1 MPKNKFN
8 SFYYGIGMKLDEASV
23 DKAGQ
28 QLEGRLNQVVDQIT
42 QKVATMSNA
51 IAKGAKD
58 IDAKELVKS
67 LVEAQQ
73 ELNQFQNFD
82 PSKLQKQIDALNAT
96 VTSLS
101 NNLGEVGTQLKTFT
115 DDVTSRLSNIEIKT
129 SKQGKDSLKS
139 DLKGMIELARGYRDV
154 MAQGV
159 DIDTSA
165 LDKYFVK
172 VKQGFKSLQNSGN
185 PMEMFSDK
193 ELAQYF
199 VSFTKIL
206 QEMGAPVDKLREE
219 FYSLSSA
226 FKTAFEKSGSIGS
239 NSVFK
244 DIGYQIETV
253 NVKLK
258 QSQSKLASYKN
269 QIQDLNR
276 RRKSTG
282 FDVTVESDKNLSFDQ
297 KIDKINEY
305 DNVILESTQG
315 SQEWYE
321 ATKKQIAL
329 IQAAEKEL
337 AQLSKGSNSAQ
348 YMKKWNDAFGVDF
361 DLNNKFSQNVLSGYV
376 EQAQKDLIKL
386 GKIYSQA
393 FLEVKSNNARLSELM
408 AKDAAASSSKKTRQT
423 VTSTQK
429 QKADGVVAEIDAK
442 IKINQEEWRKAIN
455 AAMTQV
461 EPKVKPF
468 KIKVEA
474 TSGNILKE
482 VRKIRDASL
491 VNQGKDGTSD
501 VNAFNKR
508 FDKFYKNLQK
518 RREEIIAELKNNWH
532 PALKDAFSFKFE
544 LLGIDKKSLTKN
556 IDTYFVSMVD
566 VINDAL
572 EQKPI
577 EFHSNID
584 TLIEEIKSK
593 VENLEIKSNVNLGAG
608 NVGVSSNA
616 GQIVYVLGG
625 GIQGGASITQ
635 PNIPPTPPSE
645 PPAPTAS
652 TQTNNKK
659 QPKKTSKKEIET
671 AEDHAKTAYEAGK
684 DIIEYYIRLAEFGKN
699 LNSIREIAD
708 KPITADMF
716 DDESLTKWV
725 RGKIYTKDDI
735 GKAVAPGRK
744 LTPQALNKF
753 LTTMGITEAD
763 LAEANT
769 QEETEFLV
777 PLKKYIYRFMQ
788 NRQVLNELLQQLV
801 QSQSGKNIVE
811 GYNAANSNKEEY
823 LAGNLTS
830 TLKSLMPATPK
841 TKAQHHVADIFK
853 KYNIDLSELPSA
865 QSYAE
870 QWHIIQSQLIG
881 KEGLDFNNLMTDL
894 GQLKGNVGKIYEN
907 FMTLLKVSQAYM
919 ATSNSLSEVGKEAK
933 LLISGRTELKNK
945 RIKKYNPNTG
955 FWDPIKE
962 WEKNPDTELWDQVGW
977 TKAPKIVEQG
987 IRGILKN
994 LQVIFENEAG
1004 RTLLGY
1010 NLGKGY
1016 IPDDVFQSANGS
1028 YIQIIKVLTTAL
1040 ENSAQILFGRN
1051 MKGLEG
1057 NTSVGRYVP
1066 PTTHQTNEPYQ
1077 FTTQHTEKEQIS
1089 KWISEINSQKARLQ
1103 AELSEINKQY
1113 SKLVKPEDKLRV
1125 AQLVAEIKTKQES
1138 FNQYNEKIIV
1148 ERNKIDELKNSLT
1161 NPEVVYEDVVE
1172 KLLQAEENLIRL
1184 KKELATK
1191 KRNQKSGTY
1200 SKEIEDLQAKITAQE
1215 NSIKSM
1221 TGSSKVASRSNSE
1234 EKANHI
1240 IAQEEEKLRKLNEE
1254 LNTQRANLD
1263 IKKKQEEINR
1273 LKNEQAPL
1281 TKKVIALRNEVQ
1293 QIQNTINNSDSKKAT
1308 AEQSATIQSK
1318 NQEIDNIVQKTTALQ
1333 QQIDT
1338 LQSEIGPHII
1348 EKSFLLK
1355 EIEFRKKY
1363 VNALKEALK
1372 KRKKVRTQEEISSDI
1387 DSRTNE
1393 LNKLQDEQSKLE
1405 NDLQTLKTK
1414 LGKFGSLQEVSSV
1427 LQKLQSIEKDI
1438 ARLDSQLS
1446 KHQKNLKNADNKKH
1460 IYSKTYYQ
1468 AVNDLPRVQ
1477 AEKETVRADLISLT
1491 NQYTSERTAVVTEA
1505 LAQKKLGIL
1514 SDNDAKKIQE
1524 NLYNII
1530 DLNKKLQDG
1539 TLTQEEYTQKVT
1551 DAYIFMRKATTE
1563 EAKATA
1569 KADAEKLANAVLLV
1583 KKYQEEE
1590 TILERIIRTQKPKE
1604 PSNTQP
1610 FGQNNGNTSNKSKE
1624 PTQPVTGNTPIVT
1637 GTLGS
1642 GTVNGGIVLNA
1653 SGSGLATEDTVSKIY
1668 ALLSIKRNSTDDSY
1682 NSRIDAIKKAIV
1694 AKEAEERASLET
1706 ARKKATEEKKGTDE
1720 VKKKSSEERKGTE
1733 EVKKKTSEEK
1743 NGTEAVKK
1751 KVAEEK
1757 KVIEPTKT
1765 ENNVAKNNSNQSK
1778 NDPQIKIATND
1789 ILQSVG
1795 KTKQE
1800 LWIAIR
1806 KTQQSIESGNV
1817 LFREH
1822 SFSLKNGKVIDV
1834 TQGSYA
1840 LTPPSIK
1847 SKLDT
1852 HGHIHPRNSLFSALD
1867 LENISK
1873 MRNKNAS
1880 YDVESLITP
1889 NFTYTLSG
1897 LSKVAPDAL
1906 NNLIDAFKLI
1916 ESIYIPPDIVKTA
1929 KESALYYFAKNNGV
1943 DYSRQSINTNGTLSN
1958 ITEQTE
1964 RFSQEILDKF
1974 LKHIQTRVEFRS
1986 TKKDDPKYDALSTL
2000 VRDQLKELKQDNV
2013 YNKLNRNILIDQTE
2027 FNMFKDATML
2037 QNAIGRNWDLT
2048 LFYDNLVELLKSIEE
2063 SGQQIPPES
2072 TLGKIKQAVT
2082 DVINLTSDPIEQAKV
2097 MNKIKPELVSY
2108 IGYNPKIPID
2118 NRDVLEK
2125 EWQRIIALDKS
2136 GQIRKDLKQYKA
2148 FDNSK
2153 KKDEMQADTYNDNDA
2168 NLKFVDDLANKT
2180 IEELKAELSRLEG
2193 LRDTEQVDPR
2203 FATAEKQDTIIELL
2217 RNGVKVIGGGKVSGD
2232 TDKQGGTKT
2241 PKIPSTV
2248 RADEKIQAID
2258 KLSNVN
2264 KNSLLYKQYNSA
2276 KSNLESALSEAQSKG
2291 KDLTLQDTNKI
2302 KALINEVTK
2311 LGNKIIN
2318 ASNAFEQ
2325 FKNSGGEAIDY
2336 TNKKVT
2342 SLEDEMLELAYKNA
2356 SESNMLLSNV
2366 SYDKA
2371 TQKMTYNLTDLE
2383 GTVTKVTMAYQDL
2396 FGIISKTSDKT
2407 TNSASK
2413 IYNTIEGEMTK
2424 RISVNDL
2431 IKNEQNL
2438 EKSKEYQ
2445 AYLSAYDAMMVA
2457 QNNLREKGELATKSE
2472 KDELISL
2479 TKQVGN
2485 ARTEFEQLADASEK
2499 FKAKI
2504 KNHVLYSLDE
2514 ISPTFDIENQ
2524 DAVEKA
2530 LKDFALSQDGLTEK
2544 QKKMILETWNFKNAQ
2559 DGATYS
2565 VIKGKDQIVS
2575 MSVEMDKGSR
2585 TIGRYA
2591 VETKKYMSGFDKFM
2605 SSLKGKWQE
2614 VARYLMTFGSMYRV
2628 FAELQKGVQ
2637 YVRAIDSALTEL
2649 KKVTNETEE
2658 TYNRFLDTA
2667 SKTASKVGSTIK
2679 EVVSS
2684 TADWGRLGYS
2694 LEDAANLAESTSVLL
2709 NVSEFQSIDEATS
2722 ALVSTMQAFGY
2733 AAKDSMHVVDVM
2745 NEIGKFIACR

>member
-42 QKVATMSNA
+42 QKVATMSDA

-101 NNLGEVGTQLKTFT
+101 DNLGEVGTQLKTFT

-206 QEMGAPVDKLREE
+206 QEMGTPVDKLREE

-337 AQLSKGSNSAQ
+337 AQLSKGSNGAQ

-361 DLNNKFSQNVLSGYV
+361 DLDNKFSQNVLSGYV

-408 AKDAAASSSKKTRQT
+408 AKDAATSSSKKTRQT

-429 QKADGVVAEIDAK
+429 QKVDGIVAEVDAK
-442 IKINQEEWRKAIN
+442 VTINQEEWRKAIN

-491 VNQGKDGTSD
+491 INQGKDGTSD

-593 VENLEIKSNVNLGAG
+593 VENLEIKGNVNLGAG

-625 GIQGGASITQ
+625 GIQGGAPITQ
-635 PNIPPTPPSE
+635 PNIQPTPPSE
-645 PPAPTAS
+645 PPAPTAP

-659 QPKKTSKKEIET
+659 QSKKTSKKEIET

-684 DIIEYYIRLAEFGKN
+684 DIIEYYIRLAKLGKN
-699 LNSIREIAD
+699 LSSIREIAD

-716 DDESLTKWV
+716 DDENLTKWV

-735 GKAVAPGRK
+735 GKAVAPGK
-744 LTPQALNKF
+744 KPTSEAIDKF
-753 LTTMGITEAD
+753 LATMGITEAD

-769 QEETEFLV
+769 QEEVEFLT
-777 PLKKYIYRFMQ
+777 PLKKYIYTFMQ
-788 NRQVLNELLQQLV
+788 NRQELNSLIKELADG
-801 QSQSGKNIVE
+801 QSQSGQNIAKGYLNASNDTTKYIVE
-811 GYNAANSNKEEY
+811 EVFDVVNKLYVEEPKTRAQRLVTNAFKNAHVDISPMSSMKTTEDKWDF
-823 LAGNLTS
+823 LQS
-830 TLKSLMPATPK
+830 TLFNRRNYMLGSGDSAFATTWEDFVK
-841 TKAQHHVADIFK
+841 IF
-853 KYNIDLSELPSA
+853 STS
-865 QSYAE
+865 
-870 QWHIIQSQLIG
+870 
-881 KEGLDFNNLMTDL
+881 GLDADL
-894 GQLKGNVGKIYEN
+894 EKLSV
-907 FMTLLKVSQAYM
+907 LLKIGRQYS
-919 ATSNSLSEVGKEAK
+919 TTFNSLGEVGKEADM
-933 LLISGRTELKNK
+933 LIRGRTKEVNK
-945 RIKKYNPNTG
+945 RVWNVETG
-955 FWDPIKE
+955 RYEETD
-962 WEKNPDTELWDQVGW
+962 EKVS
-977 TKAPKIVEQG
+977 KVVEQG
-987 IRGILKN
+987 VRGMLKN
-994 LQVIFENEAG
+994 LQAIFENKAG

-1028 YIQIIKVLTTAL
+1028 YTQIIKVLTTAL

-1057 NTSVGRYVP
+1057 NTSVGRYAP

-1077 FTTQHTEKEQIS
+1077 FTTQRTEKEQIS

-1125 AQLVAEIKTKQES
+1125 AQLVTEIKTKQES

-1191 KRNQKSGTY
+1191 KRNQKSGIY

-1240 IAQEEEKLRKLNEE
+1240 IAQEEEKLRNLNEE

-1318 NQEIDNIVQKTTALQ
+1318 NQEIDDIVQKTTALQ

-1387 DSRTNE
+1387 DKRTNE
-1393 LNKLQDEQSKLE
+1393 LNKLQEEQSKVE
-1405 NDLQTLKTK
+1405 NDLQTLKAE

-1427 LQKLQSIEKDI
+1427 LQKLQSIEENI

-1468 AVNDLPRVQ
+1468 AVNDLPRAQ
-1477 AEKETVRADLISLT
+1477 TEKETARANLMSLT

-1505 LAQKKLGIL
+1505 LAQKKLGAL

-1551 DAYIFMRKATTE
+1551 DAYILMRKATTE

-1590 TILERIIRTQKPKE
+1590 TILKRIIRTQKPKE

-1610 FGQNNGNTSNKSKE
+1610 SVHNNGNTSNKSEE

-1637 GTLGS
+1637 GTVGS

-1653 SGSGLATEDTVSKIY
+1653 GGSGLAI
-1668 ALLSIKRNSTDDSY
+1668 
-1682 NSRIDAIKKAIV
+1682 
-1694 AKEAEERASLET
+1694 
-1706 ARKKATEEKKGTDE
+1706 EEK
-1720 VKKKSSEERKGTE
+1720 
-1733 EVKKKTSEEK
+1733 
-1743 NGTEAVKK
+1743 
-1751 KVAEEK
+1751 
-1757 KVIEPTKT
+1757 
-1765 ENNVAKNNSNQSK
+1765 
-1778 NDPQIKIATND
+1778 
-1789 ILQSVG
+1789 
-1795 KTKQE
+1795 
-1800 LWIAIR
+1800 
-1806 KTQQSIESGNV
+1806 
-1817 LFREH
+1817 
-1822 SFSLKNGKVIDV
+1822 
-1834 TQGSYA
+1834 
-1840 LTPPSIK
+1840 
-1847 SKLDT
+1847 
-1852 HGHIHPRNSLFSALD
+1852 
-1867 LENISK
+1867 
-1873 MRNKNAS
+1873 
-1880 YDVESLITP
+1880 
-1889 NFTYTLSG
+1889 
-1897 LSKVAPDAL
+1897 
-1906 NNLIDAFKLI
+1906 
-1916 ESIYIPPDIVKTA
+1916 
-1929 KESALYYFAKNNGV
+1929 
-1943 DYSRQSINTNGTLSN
+1943 
-1958 ITEQTE
+1958 
-1964 RFSQEILDKF
+1964 
-1974 LKHIQTRVEFRS
+1974 
-1986 TKKDDPKYDALSTL
+1986 
-2000 VRDQLKELKQDNV
+2000 
-2013 YNKLNRNILIDQTE
+2013 
-2027 FNMFKDATML
+2027 
-2037 QNAIGRNWDLT
+2037 QN
-2048 LFYDNLVELLKSIEE
+2048 
-2063 SGQQIPPES
+2063 
-2072 TLGKIKQAVT
+2072 
-2082 DVINLTSDPIEQAKV
+2082 
-2097 MNKIKPELVSY
+2097 
-2108 IGYNPKIPID
+2108 
-2118 NRDVLEK
+2118 
-2125 EWQRIIALDKS
+2125 
-2136 GQIRKDLKQYKA
+2136 
-2148 FDNSK
+2148 
-2153 KKDEMQADTYNDNDA
+2153 
-2168 NLKFVDDLANKT
+2168 
-2180 IEELKAELSRLEG
+2180 
-2193 LRDTEQVDPR
+2193 
-2203 FATAEKQDTIIELL
+2203 TIIELL

-2264 KNSLLYKQYNSA
+2264 KNSLLYKQYDSA

-2325 FKNSGGEAIDY
+2325 FKNNGGEAIDY

-2445 AYLSAYDAMMVA
+2445 VYLSAYDAMIVA

-2485 ARTEFEQLADASEK
+2485 ARTEFEKLADASEK
-2499 FKAKI
+2499 FRAKI
-2504 KNHVLYSLDE
+2504 KNDDLYSLDK

-2530 LKDFALSQDGLTEK
+2530 MKDFALSQDGLTEK
-2544 QKKMILETWNFKNAQ
+2544 QKKIILETWNFKNAQ

-2565 VIKGKDQIVS
+2565 VTKGKDQIVS
-2575 MSVEMDKGSR
+2575 MSIEMDKGSR

-2637 YVRAIDSALTEL
+2637 YVREIDSALTEL
-2649 KKVTNETEE
+2649 KKVTDETEE

-2684 TADWGRLGYS
+2684 TADWARLGYS
-2694 LEDAANLAESTSVLL
+2694 LEEAASLAESTSVLL
-2709 NVSEFQSIDEATS
+2709 NVSEFSSIEDATS

-2745 NEIGKFIACR
+2745 NEIGNNYAISSDGIATALQDSASSLMAANNSYQEAVALIASANKVVQDPNSVGAALRTISLRLRGTSTTELEEAGEDATGVVTSKSKLRSKIKTLSGVDILTDTGAYKSTYQILLEISKVWEKMSDIDQAECCLYAQKCA